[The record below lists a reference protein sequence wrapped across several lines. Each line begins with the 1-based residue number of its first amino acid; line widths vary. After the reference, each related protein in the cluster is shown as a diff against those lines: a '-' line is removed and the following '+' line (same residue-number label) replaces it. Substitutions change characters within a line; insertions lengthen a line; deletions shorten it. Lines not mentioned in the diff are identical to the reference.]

1 MRARAERC
9 RLLDMTVRS
18 SWFASELRRE
28 LGLRNQRWARGR
40 AHVESYG
47 NPPVIVYTPEHT
59 SDKDLIPT
67 ESGRHGN
74 FFDAAYAAIAA
85 RPEWMRRFDKIHAQG
100 RELPKPE
107 SGRKWRELDSSMSSD
122 ALLMNVFCTP
132 GVAEAPA
139 VRRAMGVEGD
149 DPPVFGWKARVP
161 LRSGRFD
168 RTEVDMRW
176 GELLV
181 EAKLTE
187 SDFQIK
193 AAAVVEA
200 YRDFNA
206 VFDGKLLPRV
216 ELATTRQRE
225 ATEFPEDYS
234 QEFEE
239 VRPDAGESASAERFV
254 APVSARSSASAVKG
268 ISATDGENAYA
279 GYQLIRNVLAAHAQE
294 CSFCVIHD
302 ERRPDLREA
311 WFEVMAAVKSA
322 EMRVRLKVLTWQE
335 LAALLPEELQEFL
348 DQKYGIV
355 APGSVASSAGN
366 ATEFE

>member
-1 MRARAERC
+1 
-9 RLLDMTVRS
+9 MTVKS

-28 LGLRNQRWARGR
+28 LGLRNQRWARER

-47 NPPVIVYTPEHT
+47 NPPVIVYTPET
-59 SDKDLIPT
+59 
-67 ESGRHGN
+67 GRHGN
-74 FFDAAYAAIAA
+74 FFDPAYAAIAV

-100 RELPKPE
+100 RALPKSE

-139 VRRAMGVEGD
+139 VRLALGVDGE
-149 DPPVFGWKARVP
+149 DPPVFGWKAHVP
-161 LRSGRFD
+161 LKSGLFD

-193 AAAVVEA
+193 TAAVVEA
-200 YRDFNA
+200 YRDFDE
-206 VFDGKLLPRV
+206 VFDRELLPRV
-216 ELATTRQRE
+216 ELTTTRQKE

-239 VRPDAGESASAERFV
+239 AWPVNEEATRAESPELPASARPFAATAGESAYV
-254 APVSARSSASAVKG
+254 
-268 ISATDGENAYA
+268 
-279 GYQLIRNVLAAHAQE
+279 GYQLIRNVLAAHAQGW
-294 CSFCVIHD
+294 SFCVIHD

-322 EMRVRLKVLTWQE
+322 EMRVRLKVLSWQE
-335 LAALLPEELQEFL
+335 LAALLPEGLQEFL
-348 DQKYGIV
+348 DRKYGIV
-355 APGSVASSAGN
+355 APGKVASPVWD